1 MASYCRSCCRDV
13 RPLLQKFRK
22 ALVLQGLFYYIN
34 VMNDKKN
41 TAQLS
46 AVEILKEEYPTIYQG
61 YNQIMNEQFE
71 LFAKKHLDYGMSNI
85 SAGTQLQNQD
95 EIDFALTGLW
105 YRVSDKVNRW
115 KNLIITQR
123 ASQNEPLS
131 DTYKDL
137 ANYGIIAQ
145 LVERGLWKR

>member
-1 MASYCRSCCRDV
+1 MSEE
-13 RPLLQKFRK
+13 K
-22 ALVLQGLFYYIN
+22 AKYG
-34 VMNDKKN
+34 K
-41 TAQLS
+41 S
-46 AVEILKEEYPTIYQG
+46 AVEILKEEYPTIYKG

-95 EIDFALTGLW
+95 EVDFALTGLW

-145 LVERGLWKR
+145 LVERGLWKK